1 MSISPIAAYKAAVPN
16 VTDTVLSL
24 STEQPVGKTFGDYV
38 KNTVQDTLSSVHNFE
53 KMGSASMTGKVSDL
67 DLITAVNETEL
78 NLQAFKVV
86 WEKFLQEFKGIVE
99 KTAL

>member
-1 MSISPIAAYKAAVPN
+1 MAINPIAAYKAAVPN
-16 VTDTVLSL
+16 NMNTMLSL
-24 STEQPVGKTFGDYV
+24 STEQPTGKSFGDYV
-38 KNTVQDTLSSVHNFE
+38 KNTVGDTFASVQNFE
-53 KMGSASMTGKVSDL
+53 KMGAASMTGQVSDL